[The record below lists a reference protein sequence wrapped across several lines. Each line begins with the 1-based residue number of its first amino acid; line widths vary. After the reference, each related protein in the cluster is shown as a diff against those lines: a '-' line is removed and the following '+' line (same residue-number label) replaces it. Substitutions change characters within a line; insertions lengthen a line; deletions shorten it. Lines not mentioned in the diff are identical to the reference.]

1 MLRDPVKRVVSLYRY
16 LRSAE
21 SDNGFIFKA
30 PANERAWADAG
41 FRVFLERVPR
51 EDFLRQLYMFS
62 PRGDISETVEVLGNL
77 DLVMRT
83 ESIGSGVE
91 ELQDMTGIGL
101 DVGHKRTTLASEE
114 FTPEELEEA
123 RERLEPEYEML
134 RQIDTL

>member
-1 MLRDPVKRVVSLYRY
+1 MRYVEGNPTLIQEGRYFFAASHFPSYVARPPQHRTFEFTVLRDPVKRVVSLYRY

-41 FRVFLERVPR
+41 FHAFLERVPR

-83 ESIGSGVE
+83 ESIGSGVRSFR
-91 ELQDMTGIGL
+91 I
-101 DVGHKRTTLASEE
+101 
-114 FTPEELEEA
+114 
-123 RERLEPEYEML
+123 
-134 RQIDTL
+134 